1 MLTIA
6 RLFGKSPFAP
16 LQTHMTRVTHC
27 MEKLAEIMKALPPS
41 DRMVEELCRLEHEAD
56 LTKNDIRN
64 HLPKN
69 IYLPIERGHFLD
81 ILSIQ
86 DSIADQAEEIGLSL
100 KLRPLNSS
108 PLLPDLEVLFKKSYD
123 TFISVRK
130 IIGEI
135 YELLE
140 SSFGGIEA
148 EKVKLMVELT
158 ALKEYEAKKFQRTL
172 KTKLFAQGEGLSAP
186 DFYLFAKLIE
196 DIGNISIIS
205 ERLANR
211 IRMVLELK

>member
-16 LQTHMTRVTHC
+16 LQTHMTRVGHC
-27 MEKLAEIMKALPPS
+27 MEKLAEIMAHLPPS
-41 DRMVEELCRLEHEAD
+41 DKMVEELCKLEHEAD

-64 HLPKN
+64 HLPRN
-69 IYLPIERGHFLD
+69 IFLPMERSHFLD

-100 KLRPLNSS
+100 KLRPLD
-108 PLLPDLEVLFKKSYD
+108 PAFTPDLQLLFKQTYD
-123 TFISVRK
+123 AFSSARQ

-135 YELLE
+135 NELLE

-148 EKVKLMVELT
+148 EKVKSMVEQT
-158 ALKEYEAKKFQRTL
+158 ALKEYETKKLQRTL
-172 KTKLFAQGEGLSAP
+172 KTKLFARGDNLSAP
-186 DFYLFAKLIE
+186 DFYLWVKLI
-196 DIGNISIIS
+196 DDVSNISVIS